1 MTAST
6 LAHEIGHNF
15 GLYHNSFH
23 QESLFDNLNFDFFNY
38 SDYNITDYEDYN
50 VTGNDD
56 YDNTDYEESDDYCLC
71 DADYCIMDAYAHLV
85 VPVAFS
91 TCQQN
96 QIKQFLTTG
105 NSQCLHNEPTK
116 NMDAPYCGDYIVN
129 QEWEECDC
137 GSGDRCEDICCDDV
151 TCKLESW
158 ARCSAMDLC
167 CDPTTCTIKASFCG
181 LQFPLIFERTR
192 V

>member
-105 NSQCLHNEPTK
+105 KSEIFTPNYTQVWSYGQISTFVELATLK
-116 NMDAPYCGDYIVN
+116 
-129 QEWEECDC
+129 
-137 GSGDRCEDICCDDV
+137 
-151 TCKLESW
+151 
-158 ARCSAMDLC
+158 
-167 CDPTTCTIKASFCG
+167 TI
-181 LQFPLIFERTR
+181 
-192 V
+192 